1 MRTLTAL
8 AVSAAALAIGP
19 GQTARAQE
27 PYLGEIREFPY
38 TFCPRGWAEAKGQ
51 LLPISQNTALFSLLG
66 TNYGGD
72 GRTSF
77 GLPDFTPLPP
87 PPPPPAPPG
96 NGGVEFFGECD
107 FAGWSVTLGEGE
119 YVKDELPD
127 GFENNDAS
135 SVRVAA
141 GWEVTV
147 HANSDLGGDS
157 ATFTADDACFEDE
170 GLDDEVSSVSVREV
184 TPPPPPPP
192 PRALP
197 EVKTCI
203 ALVGIYPSRN

>member
-1 MRTLTAL
+1 MRLAASL
-8 AVSAAALAIGP
+8 AVSAAIMAIGQIP
-19 GQTARAQE
+19 AASAQE

-38 TFCPRGWAEAKGQ
+38 TFCPRGWTEAKGQ

-72 GRTSF
+72 GRTTF
-77 GLPDFTPLPP
+77 GLPDFTPLAPP
-87 PPPPPAPPG
+87 PPPPPLPVTA
-96 NGGVEFFGECD
+96 GVEFFGECD
-107 FAGWSVTLGEGE
+107 FGGWSALVGEGD
-119 YVKDELPD
+119 YSKDDLPED
-127 GFENNDAS
+127 FENNDAS
-135 SVRVAA
+135 SVRVAE

-147 HANSDLGGDS
+147 YARNAMDGTS

-170 GLDDEVSSVSVREV
+170 GLDDEVSSLSVRQI

-192 PRALP
+192 RTLP
-197 EVKTCI
+197 KVKTCI